1 MSQKQRAITSEL
13 AGVQG
18 ELSCTRI
25 EQQKLLKQLHEE
37 RQANRDAQVQLQ
49 SFLAAERAE
58 KEVSTDC
65 GLWTAE
71 FVGSQLSTGPEGSRR
86 FSTEQ
91 NLKMLKQLHE
101 GRLHMMLQ

>member
-1 MSQKQRAITSEL
+1 MSQKERAITSEL

-49 SFLAAERAE
+49 LKLAAERAK

-65 GLWTAE
+65 GLWTAGE
-71 FVGSQLSTGPEGSRR
+71 VACIRMAYEKASENDGQALGASRTPLGLR
-86 FSTEQ
+86 S
-91 NLKMLKQLHE
+91 KV
-101 GRLHMMLQ
+101 

>member
-1 MSQKQRAITSEL
+1 MITSEL
-13 AGVQG
+13 EGMQG
-18 ELSCTRI
+18 ELSSTRI

-65 GLWTAE
+65 GLWTAGE
-71 FVGSQLSTGPEGSRR
+71 VACIRIAYEKASENDCQALWASR
-86 FSTEQ
+86 T
-91 NLKMLKQLHE
+91 LV
-101 GRLHMMLQ
+101 